1 MPQVDLKTVTVVIAL
16 FGGLFL
22 GWDRADG
29 YAEHSTGKPPV
40 YGPR

>member
-1 MPQVDLKTVTVVIAL
+1 MPPIDMKTVTVVIAL
-16 FGGLFL
+16 MGGFFL

-29 YAEHSTGKPPV
+29 YAENNTGKPPV